1 MDFLAEYINPKSLII
16 IRKWEKE
23 FGVHISLSK
32 NNKSRLGVFIPK
44 IGEKNVIKINKTLN
58 QYSFL
63 ITLVHEMAHA
73 STWKKYR
80 RKVKPHGSEWKEEFR
95 KMILPFIN
103 PSFFPNDILMK
114 LSAHLLNPAATTVRD
129 IELTKVLKKYDNKDV
144 ITVSEI
150 LDGDEFK
157 INSGQQFIRIC
168 KLRKNYKCQE
178 ISTQKL
184 YRFSPLSE
192 ITPL

>member
-1 MDFLAEYINPKSLII
+1 MDLSSFLTDETIKKINS
-16 IRKWEKE
+16 WEAK
-23 FGVHISLSK
+23 FNVKVIVSSPS
-32 NNKSRLGVFIPK
+32 KSRLGVFIPK
-44 IGEKNVIKINKTLN
+44 RYGSHLVRINNNLN
-58 QYSFL
+58 KYEFL
-63 ITLVHEMAHA
+63 ITLIHEMAHA

-114 LSAHLLNPAATTVRD
+114 LSAHLLNPSATTVRD

-157 INSGQQFIRIC
+157 INNGQQFIRIC

>member
-1 MDFLAEYINPKSLII
+1 MPRGGSRQGAGRPKGQG
-16 IRKWEKE
+16 KY
-23 FGVHISLSK
+23 
-32 NNKSRLGVFIPK
+32 
-44 IGEKNVIKINKTLN
+44 GEKTKAIRVPISKVRYVAEIISKGLYEIPLYGSSVAAGFPSPADDYIEDKIDINK
-58 QYSFL
+58 YL
-63 ITLVHEMAHA
+63 IKHPA
-73 STWKKYR
+73 STFLVR
-80 RKVKPHGSEWKEEFR
+80 ATGES
-95 KMILPFIN
+95 MINVGI
-103 PSFFPNDILMK
+103 FPNDILMK

-157 INSGQQFIRIC
+157 INNGQQFIRIC